1 MSKEAEELAKQLLAI
16 ADDLQDEWD
25 GGDHADIFDQITA
38 RYIDRIS
45 SLIDDA
51 FARVWEECAEMAT
64 EWYRDDC
71 GGCGGQCDGACS
83 HIDSLRAAI
92 LGTEAKD

>member
-45 SLIDDA
+45 SLIDAA
-51 FARVWEECAEMAT
+51 FAKVREECAD
-64 EWYRDDC
+64 RLC
-71 GGCGGQCDGACS
+71 GNCPSDGVPGMCKKGYCGW
-83 HIDSLRAAI
+83 RRAI
-92 LGTEAKD
+92 LGTEAVK

>member
-45 SLIDDA
+45 SLIDAA
-51 FARVWEECAEMAT
+51 FAKVREECAERGK
-64 EWYRDDC
+64 EWLHSYPC
-71 GGCGGQCDGACS
+71 PIKS
-83 HIDSLRAAI
+83 SEYESLRDAI
-92 LGTEAKD
+92 LGTEARHG

>member
-1 MSKEAEELAKQLLAI
+1 MSKEAKELAKQLLAI

-45 SLIDDA
+45 SLIDAA
-51 FARVWEECAEMAT
+51 FAKVREECTNGVCGNCKDLNGEYDGLSLPCTDCWIKAT
-64 EWYRDDC
+64 
-71 GGCGGQCDGACS
+71 
-83 HIDSLRAAI
+83 I
-92 LGTEAKD
+92 LGTESKP